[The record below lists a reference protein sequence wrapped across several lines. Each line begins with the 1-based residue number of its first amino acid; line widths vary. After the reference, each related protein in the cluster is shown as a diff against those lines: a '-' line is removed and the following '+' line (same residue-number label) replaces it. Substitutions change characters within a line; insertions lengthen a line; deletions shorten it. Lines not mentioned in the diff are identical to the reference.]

1 MICCTLSNGSQI
13 PGIGFGCYKLPEET
27 GEEILLSAI
36 RAGYRHFDT
45 ASIYHTEGVLG
56 RAVRNSGLPREDF
69 FLTSKLWK
77 DQMDDPMSAFQA
89 SLEALGTDYLDLYL
103 IHWPRPDLGR
113 KDWNELDIKVWRCL
127 EQLYQKGAVRAIG
140 VSNFLPHHLMNL
152 LGRCAVR
159 PMVNQLE
166 YHPGYIQEAAVR
178 WCQSQNIQVE
188 GWSPIGRMRLKD
200 EPLLVQ
206 LAEKYHVTVPQLCL
220 RFAVQNQIIP
230 LPKSSSPERMA
241 QNLDLFGFQLSEED
255 LFRIRTLPQ
264 LGWGGEHPDRER
276 VKDV

>member
-1 MICCTLSNGSQI
+1 MIHYTLSNGVQV
-13 PGIGFGCYKLPEET
+13 PGVGFGCYKLPEDK
-27 GEEILLSAI
+27 GEEVLLSAVQ
-36 RAGYRHFDT
+36 AGYRHFDT
-45 ASIYHTEGVLG
+45 ASVYGTEEVLG
-56 RAVRNSGLPREDF
+56 RAVKDSGLPREAF

-89 SLEALGTDYLDLYL
+89 SLKAMGTDYLDLYL
-103 IHWPRPDLGR
+103 IHWPRPDLER
-113 KDWNELDIKVWRCL
+113 EDWRELDRKVWRCL
-127 EQLYQKGAVRAIG
+127 EELYRGGAVRAIG

-152 LGRCAVR
+152 LGDCAVR

-200 EPLLVQ
+200 EPLLTE
-206 LAEKYHVTVPQLCL
+206 LAEKYGVTVAQICL

-241 QNLDLFGFQLSEED
+241 ANLDLFSFSLSEED

-276 VKDV
+276 VSE